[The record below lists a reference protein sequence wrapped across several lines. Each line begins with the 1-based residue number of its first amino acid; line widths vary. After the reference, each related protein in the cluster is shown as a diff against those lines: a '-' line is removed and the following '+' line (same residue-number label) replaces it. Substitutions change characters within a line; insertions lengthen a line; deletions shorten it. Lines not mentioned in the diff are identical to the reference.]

1 MKLWIAIGA
10 AVALLLG
17 AMAFTKPSNKYF
29 EIIKNLEIFTNIYKE
44 INAGYVDELDPART
58 MRIGIDAMLGH
69 LDPYTNYISESE
81 IEGYRTLSE
90 GRYRGIGAQVRKIG
104 EYVTIVQVYENS
116 PALKAGL
123 KAGDVILEV
132 DGQSARDR
140 STDDLNNIMQGT
152 PGTQVRF
159 RIERPGEKKPFLLNL
174 TREEVDIPNVPYSG
188 LVADDIGYIALT
200 TFTQMAGLNISSA
213 LRDLKTQSSGLK
225 GVIIDL
231 RDNGGGLLHEAVNI
245 CNIFLP
251 KNEVIVSTRS
261 KTPENDRTYKTMAE
275 PEDPDIPLVIL
286 VNNRS
291 ASASEIVSGAIQDF
305 DRGVVMGQLTFGK
318 GLVQNTKEI
327 GYNSRIKITIAKYYI
342 PSGRCIQALRYKNGE
357 PEHIP
362 EDERARFKTR
372 NGRIVLDGGGV
383 LPDIVLEKP
392 EDPAL
397 LKALEEQNLIF
408 DFVTAYCLDKDSIAP
423 PADYRFTEWEAF
435 VRFLKDRKFTF
446 RTASDEAVKALKEK
460 AEKEKTD
467 AILANAIKSMEA
479 ELRDF
484 RDKSLLMQKDEIVRR
499 IELDVIGRYY
509 YDKGRKQ
516 IGLRNDQEVEA
527 AVKLLNDPQRYRK
540 VLKG

>member
-1 MKLWIAIGA
+1 MKRWMMMGALAAI
-10 AVALLLG
+10 LLG
-17 AMAFTKPSNKYF
+17 ALAFTPPSNKYF
-29 EIIKNLEIFTNIYKE
+29 EIIKNLEIFANIYKE

-104 EYVTIVQVYENS
+104 EYVTITQVYENS

-123 KAGDVILEV
+123 KAGDIILEV

-159 RIERPGEKKPFLLNL
+159 RIERPGEKKPFNLHL
-174 TREEVDIPNVPYSG
+174 TRAEVDIPNVPYAG
-188 LVADDIGYIALT
+188 LVSDDVGYISLT

-213 LRDLKTQSSGLK
+213 LRDLKTESPDLK
-225 GVIIDL
+225 GIIIDL

-251 KNEVIVSTRS
+251 KNELIVSTRS
-261 KTPENDRTYKTMAE
+261 KTPASDRTYKTMSD
-275 PEDPDIPLVIL
+275 PEDPDIPVVIL

-291 ASASEIVSGAIQDF
+291 ASASEIVSGALQDF

-327 GYNSRIKITIAKYYI
+327 GYNSRIKITTAKYYI
-342 PSGRCIQALRYKNGE
+342 PSGRCIQALRYKDGE

-362 EDERARFKTR
+362 EAERARFKTR
-372 NGRIVLDGGGV
+372 NGRTVLDGGGV

-392 EDPAL
+392 DDPAL
-397 LKALEEQNLIF
+397 LKALDEQNILF
-408 DFVTAYCLDKDSIAP
+408 DFVTGYCLGKDSIAP
-423 PADYRFTEWEAF
+423 PDRYRFAEWDEFLA
-435 VRFLKDRKFTF
+435 FLKERKFTYQ
-446 RTASDEAVKALKEK
+446 TASDQALLTLKEQ
-460 AEKEKTD
+460 AAKEQAHALLQPSIQK
-467 AILANAIKSMEA
+467 MET
-479 ELRDF
+479 ELRQF
-484 RDKSLLMQKDEIVRR
+484 REQNLITHKDEIIRR

-509 YDKGRKQ
+509 YDRGRKQ
-516 IGLRNDQEVEA
+516 MGLRNDAEVEA
-527 AVKLLNDPQRYRK
+527 AIQLLNDPSRYHNI
-540 VLKG
+540 LKG